1 MIASDGAYADS
12 TRQRRDTHDR
22 QAPSRAFSI
31 TFARENDVLPRD
43 FVGLRSRGRLRHHH
57 LRSRDTT
64 TAQGHPRS
72 TGTFPRVLGHYVREK
87 KLLSLTEAIRKMTSF
102 PADFVGLRSRGRLA
116 EGSPADITIFDPET
130 IIDRSTYEEPNLMP
144 EGVVHVFVNGVA
156 VLQDGELTG
165 EAPGIFLPREMR
177 R

>member
-1 MIASDGAYADS
+1 
-12 TRQRRDTHDR
+12 
-22 QAPSRAFSI
+22 
-31 TFARENDVLPRD
+31 
-43 FVGLRSRGRLRHHH
+43 
-57 LRSRDTT
+57 
-64 TAQGHPRS
+64 
-72 TGTFPRVLGHYVREK
+72 
-87 KLLSLTEAIRKMTSF
+87 MTSF

-165 EAPGIFLPREMR
+165 EGARHFPSARDETLIY
-177 R
+177 